1 LPIHT
6 GNWSLIPARVAI
18 ELAGVDVVK
27 LKGYTGETSLK
38 NVLITGAAG
47 FIGANFTQY
56 LLKTRGDVNLV
67 GFDLLT
73 YAGNEENLAPCREN
87 PRFTFIHG
95 SISDR
100 ALLDR
105 VMAEHAIDTVVNFA
119 AETHVDRSILGP
131 IQFLETNVVGTC
143 ILLEAARA
151 AWKGRGTDEVR
162 FHHISTDEVFGSLAP
177 GEAPFSETNSYQPN
191 SPYSASKAG
200 SDHLVRAYAH
210 TYGLQ
215 VSISNCTNNY
225 GPYQFP
231 EKLIPLMIL
240 NCLEGKPLP
249 VYGDGRQVR
258 DWLYVEDHCEAI
270 GLILEKGRAGETYLI
285 GGNNQPTNLEIIEII
300 TGIMDDLQPE
310 SPYKPHIQLVKHVVD
325 RPGHDRRY
333 AMDIS
338 HIKRELGWQPKVDLK
353 TGLRKTVEWYLS
365 NQDWIRHLTQ
375 NHAYSDWTKA
385 NYGNRGEEK

>member
-1 LPIHT
+1 M
-6 GNWSLIPARVAI
+6 NKK
-18 ELAGVDVVK
+18 ELMNM
-27 LKGYTGETSLK
+27 K
-38 NVLITGAAG
+38 NILITGAAG

-56 LLKTRGDVNLV
+56 LLARQVELNIVAL
-67 GFDLLT
+67 DLLT
-73 YAGNEENLAPCREN
+73 YAGSEENLAPCKGN
-87 PRFTFIHG
+87 PRFEFIRG
-95 SISDR
+95 SIADR

-105 VMAEHAIDTVVNFA
+105 VMAEHAIDTIVNFA

-131 IQFLETNVVGTC
+131 IQFLETNVVGTGV
-143 ILLEAARA
+143 LLEAARG
-151 AWKGRGTDEVR
+151 AWKGKDKTKVR
-162 FHHISTDEVFGSLAP
+162 FHHISTDEVFGSLAA
-177 GEAPFSETNSYQPN
+177 GEPPFSLNSPYQPN

-210 TYGLQ
+210 TYGLP

-270 GLILEKGRAGETYLI
+270 ALILEKGRAGETYLI

-300 TGIMDDLQPE
+300 TGIMDELQPQ
-310 SPYKPHIQLVKHVVD
+310 SPYQPHIQLVKHVTD
-325 RPGHDRRY
+325 RPGHDRCY

-338 HIKRELGWQPKVDLK
+338 HIRRELGWQPKVDLI

-365 NQDWIRHLTQ
+365 HPDWIARLTQ
-375 NHAYSDWTKA
+375 NPAYTDWTKA
-385 NYGNRGEEK
+385 NYGSRGEEL